1 MYTYT
6 IVILP
11 FIVCE
16 SRTFG
21 NNCSENCYCVSQ
33 RQCNKATG
41 VCPVGECERGYK
53 GIKKLINM
61 LKFKYVTYVRNI

>member
-1 MYTYT
+1 MITPIIMDTMYTYT

-41 VCPVGECERGYK
+41 VCPVGGCERGYK
-53 GIKKLINM
+53 GSNCSTGM
-61 LKFKYVTYVRNI
+61 

>member
-1 MYTYT
+1 
-6 IVILP
+6 LP

-33 RQCNKATG
+33 RQCNKTTG
-41 VCPVGECERGYK
+41 VCPDDKCLQGWMGKTCSK
-53 GIKKLINM
+53 GSIFNPIIL
-61 LKFKYVTYVRNI
+61 